1 MLDGEPY
8 NLARP
13 WVLMHHIISIALAVP
28 EPVLYYW
35 GTLNGSALDDLL
47 AAENIVRDQASYFIT
62 GDSAHVHRR

>member
-8 NLARP
+8 NLAKP
-13 WVLMHHIISIALAVP
+13 WVLMDHIISIALAVP
-28 EPVLYYW
+28 QPVLYCW
-35 GTLNGSALDDLL
+35 GTLNGTALDDLL